1 MDNLK
6 ITIIDDTN
14 KYMDKILKSAERA
27 ENKTEADVLG
37 ELNFGDA
44 YCLNSDALENL
55 CGSILALFPHDLV
68 KLEITYSVGNH

>member
-6 ITIIDDTN
+6 ITITDDTG
-14 KYMDKILKSAERA
+14 KYNA

-37 ELNFGDA
+37 ELNFGNA
-44 YCLNSDALENL
+44 HCLNSDALENL

>member
-6 ITIIDDTN
+6 ITITDDTN
-14 KYMDKILKSAERA
+14 KYSAERA

-37 ELNFGDA
+37 ELNFGDT